1 MHGNTF
7 KTDDNVKTR
16 NFDNIISEIRKTF
29 AIHRDLGSYLGGVHL
44 ELTGDNVTEC
54 VGGAKDLHEGELHKN
69 YETYCDPRLN
79 YQQSLELAF
88 LIAKEWNQSYGS

>member
-7 KTDDNVKTR
+7 ATDDNIKTR
-16 NFDNIISEIRKTF
+16 NFDDIVAEIRKTF
-29 AIHRDLGSYLGGVHL
+29 AIHRDQGSYLGGVHL

-54 VGGAKDLHEGELHKN
+54 VGGANGLHEGELHHN

-79 YQQSLELAF
+79 YEQSLEMAF
-88 LIAKEWNQSYGS
+88 LVAKEWKKSYA